1 MPAFGEDY
9 GGDGDDDQ
17 DDAGSGAE
25 GEGLGEGQDAYDHG
39 GEGLEGSEDGA
50 EGGADALDGGDEGDV
65 GDGGAEQGDAEDIG
79 PEEAVGE
86 GHPADSAGE
95 HAEEGE
101 ADGAEAHD
109 VDGQGEGRH
118 VLDGCLA
125 HADDVGT
132 VGNDRE
138 RGPKNAG
145 GDIAVLKPDVASRQE
160 AGSDQGEDDGADLDP
175 GAGLVKDRHHDGG
188 HEERV
193 HEVNRRGNPAGDVL
207 VGYQQAD
214 GGQGTEEADCQQRK
228 PGALRNAEGL
238 AHEQAHGQQH
248 QGSHTPAVG
257 EHLERREARVHEGD

>member
-17 DDAGSGAE
+17 DDAGGGAE
-25 GEGLGEGQDAYDHG
+25 GECLGEGQDAYDHG
-39 GEGLEGSEDGA
+39 GEGLEGTEDGA

-95 HAEEGE
+95 HTDEGE
-101 ADGAEAHD
+101 ADGTEAHH

-125 HADDVGT
+125 HADDVGAI
-132 VGNDRE
+132 GNDGE
-138 RGPKNAG
+138 CGPENTG
-145 GDIAVLKPDVASRQE
+145 GDIAVLEPDVASCQK
-160 AGSDQGEDDGADLDP
+160 AGSDQGEYDGTDLDP
-175 GAGLVKDRHHDGG
+175 GAGFVEDRHHDGG

-193 HEVNRRGNPAGDVL
+193 HEVNRRGNSAGDVL

-214 GGQGTEEADCQQRK
+214 GGQGTEEADGQQRK
-228 PGALRNAEGL
+228 PGTLRDAEGL

-248 QGSHTPAVG
+248 EGSHTPAVG
-257 EHLERREARVHEGD
+257 EHLERREARIHEGD